1 MKARDLI
8 TEKLNEAKSILPEAE
23 EYDPE
28 DRPGGPPEPP
38 EPLGGW
44 QGAASPPR
52 GMRRPMRPGGPG
64 GPGGPPG
71 MLSPRERDAFKAIV
85 MYELLN
91 MAGRDQYYLN
101 LVKTA
106 ISGKDP
112 DPGQIQH
119 LLDEAGRIS
128 DLLDENQRALLD
140 KLSRMPQK

>member
-1 MKARDLI
+1 MKAKDLI
-8 TEKLNEAKSILPEAE
+8 TEKLNEAKAMLPEAE
-23 EYDPE
+23 GGPE
-28 DRPGGPPEPP
+28 DEPTEGFRGPEGFDPGDR
-38 EPLGGW
+38 
-44 QGAASPPR
+44 PPR
-52 GMRRPMRPGGPG
+52 RAPGPGMRRPMRPGGPG
-64 GPGGPPG
+64 GPPG
-71 MLSPRERDAFKAIV
+71 LLSPRERDAFKAIV

-140 KLSRMPQK
+140 KLSRMSGQ

>member
-1 MKARDLI
+1 LNSKDLI
-8 TEKLNEAKSILPEAE
+8 TGKLNEAKAMLEAE
-23 EYDPE
+23 DEEFTAPGAEMSDPMKMG
-28 DRPGGPPEPP
+28 PGGP
-38 EPLGGW
+38 
-44 QGAASPPR
+44 R
-52 GMRRPMRPGGPG
+52 MRQSGPGRPMRPGGPG
-64 GPGGPPG
+64 GPPG
-71 MLSPRERDAFKAIV
+71 MFNPRERDAFKAIV

-112 DPGQIQH
+112 DTGQIQH